1 MTGLA
6 LGIDVGTSGVRIV
19 ALDSQ
24 RTMAG
29 SVSIPMPEARR
40 DGAEITQ
47 DAGIWWEA
55 VRDGLTKLAPE
66 IDGKAVRA
74 IAVDG
79 TSGTILAIREGGEPL
94 APARMYNDSSADDA
108 ARVIADLAPPATAAH
123 GASSPL
129 GKALALQRIPGA
141 ARILHQADWIAGRLC
156 GRFDVSDENN
166 ALKSGYDPVA
176 RRWPDWIAKTGMD
189 RALLPDVV
197 PAGTAVGRIRG
208 ELAEEFGFNPQA
220 AIVSGTTDGCAA
232 FLATGAD
239 RPGDGVTSLGSTLT
253 IKLLTSE
260 PIFAPQFGIYSH
272 RIGEMWLAG
281 GASNSGGAVLL
292 SFFDKR
298 RLQEL
303 EQQLDP
309 ETPTGLDYYPLMA
322 PGERF
327 PFNDPKYAP
336 RVTPRPP
343 DDRVFLQGLLE
354 GIAAIEATG
363 YRRLAELGATSM
375 TSLRTVGGGASN
387 MPWSKIRRARLG
399 VPFIPAAAQ
408 EAAAGTARLAW
419 RGIGVEIGVEIGRQ

>member
-1 MTGLA
+1 LTGLA

-19 ALDSQ
+19 ALESQ
-24 RTMAG
+24 GTVAG
-29 SVSIPMPEARR
+29 SVSVPMPDPERS
-40 DGAEITQ
+40 GPHITQ
-47 DAGIWWEA
+47 DAGDWWAA
-55 VRDGLTKLAPE
+55 VSDGLAKIVRQ
-66 IDGKAVRA
+66 IDAKAVRA

-79 TSGTILAIREGGEPL
+79 TSGTILPIDEGARPL
-94 APARMYNDSSADDA
+94 SPARMYNDSSASDA
-108 ARVIADLAPPATAAH
+108 ARVIADVAPPTTAAH

-129 GKALALQRIPGA
+129 GKALALQKIPGA
-141 ARILHQADWIAGRLC
+141 AKILHQADWIAGRLS

-166 ALKSGYDPVA
+166 ALKTGYDPVA
-176 RRWPDWIAKTGMD
+176 RRWPDWIAKTGMKRD
-189 RALLPDVV
+189 LLPEVV
-197 PAGTAVGRIRG
+197 PAGTVVGQIRAK
-208 ELAEEFGFNPQA
+208 LAEELGFNPRA
-220 AIVSGTTDGCAA
+220 AIVTGTTDGCAA

-253 IKLLTSE
+253 IKLLASE

-303 EQQLDP
+303 EPQLDP

-327 PFNDPKYAP
+327 PFSDPRFAP
-336 RVTPRPP
+336 RLTPRPV

-354 GIAAIEATG
+354 GIAAIEVTG
-363 YRRLAELGATSM
+363 YRRLAELGATPL
-375 TSLRTVGGGASN
+375 TSLRTVGGGAGN
-387 MPWSKIRRARLG
+387 APWSNIRRARLG
-399 VPFIPAAAQ
+399 VPFVPAAAQ

-419 RGIGVEIGVEIGRQ
+419 RGIGVEIGRQ